1 VDLSPKW
8 SYDRNVTQLDA
19 PPSPLLVD
27 AYTNDRTRVFHSW
40 SVQSA
45 LDPTVIAGA
54 RGSTFW
60 DETGREWIDFTSMLV
75 NMNLGHQHPKMIQ
88 AIKDQADVLCMV
100 APPFA
105 NDQRSEAAR
114 LIVEKANGAS
124 GNFAGGGH
132 FAKVFFTNAGA
143 EGIENAVR
151 LAKGYTGRMK
161 VLTAYRSYHGGTAL
175 TVGMTGEP
183 RRLEN
188 EPSVPGLVK
197 FWGPYPYR
205 SAFHSDSPEQET
217 ERALAHLR
225 DTIVME
231 GANKVAAVVLES
243 VVGTNGILVP
253 PPGYLEGVRALCD
266 EFGIVWIA
274 DEVMAGFGRTGQ
286 WFAWQNWTAQ
296 PDLVVFAKGVNSGYV
311 PLGGVVI
318 STPIAQFYDDR
329 MFPGG
334 LTYSGHPLA
343 CATAVAS
350 INIFEEEGV
359 LEHAR
364 HLGDDVIGPALR
376 AMADVHPSIGEV
388 RGLGVF
394 WAVELVADPVTR
406 EPASAATVGAVVAEC
421 KRNGMWPL
429 AAANRIHVVPP
440 CNTPDDIA
448 RQGLAIL
455 DAALAVADA
464 DVS

>member
-1 VDLSPKW
+1 
-8 SYDRNVTQLDA
+8 VTQLDH
-19 PPSPLLVD
+19 PPATSPLLRD
-27 AYTNDRTRVFHSW
+27 AYDNDRARVFHSW
-40 SVQSA
+40 SAQGA

-54 RGSTFW
+54 LGSKFW
-60 DETGREWIDFTSMLV
+60 DPDGNEWIDFTSMLV
-75 NMNLGHQHPKMIQ
+75 NMNLGHQHPKLVQ
-88 AIKDQADVLCMV
+88 AIKDQADTLCMV

-114 LIVEKANGAS
+114 LIVEKANLGRDGAPREH
-124 GNFAGGGH
+124 GH
-132 FAKVFFTNAGA
+132 FEKVFFTNAGA
-143 EGIENAVR
+143 EAVENAVR

-161 VLTAYRSYHGGTAL
+161 VLSAYRSYHGGTAL
-175 TVGMTGEP
+175 SVGLTGEP

-205 SAFHSDSPEQET
+205 SAFHSTSPEEET

-225 DTIVME
+225 DTVVME
-231 GANKVAAVVLES
+231 GTDKVAAIILES

-286 WFAWQNWTAQ
+286 WFAWQNWDAQ
-296 PDLVVFAKGVNSGYV
+296 PDLICFAKGVNSGYV

-318 STPIAQFYDDR
+318 SGPIAHAYDDR
-329 MFPGG
+329 VYPGG

-343 CATAVAS
+343 CSSAVAS
-350 INIFEEEGV
+350 INIFDDEGV
-359 LEHAR
+359 LEQAR
-364 HLGDDVIGPALR
+364 RLGDDVIGPTLR
-376 AMADVHPSIGEV
+376 DIASRHPSVGDV

-394 WAVELVADPVTR
+394 WAVELVADRATR
-406 EPASAATVGAVVAEC
+406 EPASPATVAAVVAEC
-421 KRNGMWPL
+421 KAHGMWPL

-440 CNTPDDIA
+440 CNTPADLVRD
-448 RQGLAIL
+448 GLAIL
-455 DAALAVADA
+455 DAALAVADTA
-464 DVS
+464 T

>member
-1 VDLSPKW
+1 M
-8 SYDRNVTQLDA
+8 TQLDDRHPTA
-19 PPSPLLVD
+19 TSPLIGD
-27 AYTNDRTRVFHSW
+27 AYANDRARVFHSW
-40 SVQSA
+40 SAQGA

-54 RGSTFW
+54 LGSKFW

-75 NMNLGHQHPKMIQ
+75 NMNLGHQHPAMVQ
-88 AIKDQADVLCMV
+88 AIKDQADTLCMV

-114 LIVEKANGAS
+114 LIVEKANLGRDGGAR
-124 GNFAGGGH
+124 GAGQPEPH
-132 FAKVFFTNAGA
+132 FEKVFFTNAGA
-143 EGIENAVR
+143 EAVENAVR
-151 LAKGYTGRMK
+151 LAKGFTGRMK
-161 VLTAYRSYHGGTAL
+161 VLSAYRSYHGGTAL
-175 TVGMTGEP
+175 SVGLTGEP

-205 SAFHSDSPEQET
+205 SAFHSSSPEEET
-217 ERALAHLR
+217 DRALEHLR

-231 GANKVAAVVLES
+231 GANKVAAIILES

-286 WFAWQNWTAQ
+286 WFAWQNWDAQ
-296 PDLVVFAKGVNSGYV
+296 PDLICFAKGVNSGYV

-318 STPIAQFYDDR
+318 SSEIAHHYDER
-329 MFPGG
+329 VFPGG

-343 CATAVAS
+343 CASAVAS
-350 INIFEEEGV
+350 IRIFDDEGV
-359 LEHAR
+359 LAHAR
-364 HLGDDVIGPALR
+364 HLGDDVIGPALHDIAAR
-376 AMADVHPSIGEV
+376 HSSVGEV

-394 WAVELVADPVTR
+394 WAVELVADPATR
-406 EPASAATVGAVVAEC
+406 EPAPPSTVAAVVAEC

-429 AAANRIHVVPP
+429 SAGNRIHVVPP
-440 CNTPDDIA
+440 CTIPDELA
-448 RQGLAIL
+448 SEGLAIL
-455 DAALAVADA
+455 DAALATADA
-464 DVS
+464 AIA